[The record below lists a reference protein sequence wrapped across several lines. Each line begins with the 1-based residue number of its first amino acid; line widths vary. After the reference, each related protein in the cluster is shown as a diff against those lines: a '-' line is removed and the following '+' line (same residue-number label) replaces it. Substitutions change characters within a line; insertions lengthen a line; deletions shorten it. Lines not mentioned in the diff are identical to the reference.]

1 MFNCLGLVA
10 SIIFELMCSEISQL
24 QGPVCFRSEEVRN
37 RLYKWKRNNVLF
49 TDLMEHF
56 NKSFG
61 LILLFYVGTLFV
73 CSTFKSFLIINYL
86 TTKDYLTAIITLI
99 IISNEIIFFVATLYI
114 PHKIRNEV
122 RLTFSVYIRTV
133 NTNNF

>member
-1 MFNCLGLVA
+1 
-10 SIIFELMCSEISQL
+10 
-24 QGPVCFRSEEVRN
+24 
-37 RLYKWKRNNVLF
+37 
-49 TDLMEHF
+49 MEHF